1 MQRAEFLRFGLGLS
15 VTVAASGLG
24 NLALNS
30 VDRLVSWAEVYQSE
44 LSVDCNGYRFLVR
57 PDRHELAGALQEL
70 SEIADGKVHC
80 SGQILTG
87 SFQQRPFRIELRL
100 VS

>member
-1 MQRAEFLRFGLGLS
+1 
-15 VTVAASGLG
+15 
-24 NLALNS
+24 
-30 VDRLVSWAEVYQSE
+30 
-44 LSVDCNGYRFLVR
+44 LVR

-87 SFQQRPFRIELRL
+87 DFQQRPFLIELRL